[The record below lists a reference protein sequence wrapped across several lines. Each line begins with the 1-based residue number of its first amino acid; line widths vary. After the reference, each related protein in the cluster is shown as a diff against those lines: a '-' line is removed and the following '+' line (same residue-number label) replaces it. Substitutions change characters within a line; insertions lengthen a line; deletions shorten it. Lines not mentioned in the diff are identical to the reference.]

1 MRLGFAVLLLASTPV
16 LAADP
21 PGMVTKTY
29 PIGDLIIAAAPAP
42 APVMMTECKVHP
54 PLVAAPVVPMAI
66 PLPAVPATPVIAT
79 RMVPPP
85 LSPSACRNADHLVR
99 FVPAMIKPLSWTE
112 GGGTIRFDES
122 GACLVVTQSAD
133 VQAHVAELL
142 AALRQLQA
150 KSKPQIMVQM
160 TVLDAGPNFCEKAG
174 LNLACDGAV
183 CKKTVVGL
191 TAEQAQSLTYRIR
204 VAKED
209 GQVNVIA
216 QPQLMVIDGQAA
228 TFIAGGSSQGNP
240 FGIDTTIT
248 PTLSADGKYISL
260 RLKCAHS
267 EANKSPV
274 VVKAGTFLT
283 PADVLLAPVVD
294 VQTIET
300 TVALPNGATSVI
312 LGPTRTPS
320 IPTIKGLNFNT
331 TATAEARQSVIILTP
346 HVVAQQERVQ
356 AAAPPM
362 PVTAPRPVPSP
373 PVAIAPPPP
382 AVAPAPAK
390 PEVAVSMTI
399 IEARPEFFTMAGL
412 DFAKAA
418 LTEESRTKCST
429 VGLTAEQAQA
439 LTAAIQSGK
448 KAGYLEVLSCPRL
461 SLEDGQNGTFQV
473 GQRVPVSNGPK
484 VEYGETGILTKVV
497 PMISSDRKFVML
509 RVNYT
514 HSELNPNL
522 IVLESREKPGEKMT
536 VPAFDKHTIDTTVA
550 LPSGGTG
557 LIVGPVRMRQ
567 TRTEYAVP
575 VLSQIPYVNRLY
587 KTVGI
592 GTEPR
597 RQLII
602 VSPHVVASPED
613 RAAWIATEKQAVRF
627 AEPKP
632 APVVAPKPISR
643 TEQLVAEYRKA
654 CAEGRTEDAMK
665 CAMQALAIDPK
676 CFANEK

>member
-1 MRLGFAVLLLASTPV
+1 MRLGFAVLLLAAAPV

-29 PIGDLIIAAAPAP
+29 PIGDLILTTAPAP
-42 APVMMTECKVHP
+42 VPVMMTECKVHP
-54 PLVAAPVVPMAI
+54 PLAAAPAVPMAI
-66 PLPAVPATPVIAT
+66 PLPAIPPQATVTA

-85 LSPSACRNADHLVR
+85 LPPSARHNADHLVR

-112 GGGTIRFDES
+112 GGGTIRFDEA

-174 LNLACDGAV
+174 LNLACDGAA
-183 CKKTVVGL
+183 CKKAVVGL

-216 QPQLMVIDGQAA
+216 QPQLVVVEGDTGR
-228 TFIAGGSSQGNP
+228 FLAGGNRQGGP
-240 FGIDTTIT
+240 FGIDTAIT

-274 VVKAGTFLT
+274 VVKAEKSLT
-283 PADVLLAPVVD
+283 PTDVLLAPVVD

-312 LGPTRTPS
+312 LGPARTPS
-320 IPTIKGLNFNT
+320 FPAVKGMNFNT
-331 TATAEARQSVIILTP
+331 TATAESRQSVIILTP
-346 HVVAQQERVQ
+346 HVVAPLPPV
-356 AAAPPM
+356 AVAPPM
-362 PVTAPRPVPSP
+362 HVTAPRPVPPP

-382 AVAPAPAK
+382 VAIAPAPAK

-399 IEARPEFFTMAGL
+399 IEARPEFFEMAGL

-473 GQRVPVSNGPK
+473 GQRVPLSNGPK
-484 VEYGETGILTKVV
+484 VEYGETGILTKVL

-509 RVNYT
+509 RLNHS

-522 IVLESREKPGEKMT
+522 IVLESPGKPGEKTT
-536 VPAFDKHTIDTTVA
+536 VRAMDTQIIDTTVA

-557 LIVGPVRMRQ
+557 LILGPVRMRQ

-592 GTEPR
+592 GVEPR

-613 RAAWIATEKQAVRF
+613 RAAWIAKEQRAVVF
-627 AEPKP
+627 AEAKP

-643 TEQLVAEYRKA
+643 TEVLVAEYRKA